1 MVFIDESGV
10 NSKLGQRLRGWG
22 PKGRPV
28 VSQVHTQKAEN
39 LSLLPA
45 FTLEG
50 YITCSVFRGAI
61 NAEIFEGFIE
71 YDVLPQCNPYPGPKS
86 VIVMD
91 NVGIH
96 IPEVHENFNSKR

>member
-50 YITCSVFRGAI
+50 YMTCSVFRGAI
-61 NAEIFEGFIE
+61 NADIFEEFIE

-91 NVGIH
+91 NAGIH